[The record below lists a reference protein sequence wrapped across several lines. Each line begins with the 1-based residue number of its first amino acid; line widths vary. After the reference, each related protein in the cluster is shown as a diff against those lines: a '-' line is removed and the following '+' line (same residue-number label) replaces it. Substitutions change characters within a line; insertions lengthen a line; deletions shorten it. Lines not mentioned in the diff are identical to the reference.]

1 MLIFVTNYFKNFE
14 MGCFPSRKISAAE
27 RLTVESFI
35 NYHQEVFWPEVYSDD
50 EVELK
55 TWIPSTLRLRA
66 NKTKLTAYCFGLL
79 FNFLKSLL
87 QVR

>member
-66 NKTKLTAYCFGLL
+66 NKIT
-79 FNFLKSLL
+79 LKSYY
-87 QVR
+87 